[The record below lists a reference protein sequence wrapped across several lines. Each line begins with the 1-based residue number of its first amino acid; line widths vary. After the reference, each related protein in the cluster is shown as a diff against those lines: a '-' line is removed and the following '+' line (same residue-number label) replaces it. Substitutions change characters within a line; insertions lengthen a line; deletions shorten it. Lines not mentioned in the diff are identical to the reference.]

1 MVGLFSP
8 RGVLR
13 VLVIMLAIA
22 GALVSTA
29 AAKPKAKRP
38 AEATVSLRSPLLD
51 MQLTSEVAARPAPF
65 RLDAVNVP
73 TGARFFTINQVL
85 AKHDGLAR
93 KDLAPQPRLASAVI
107 GEVASDAP
115 TAMPA
120 LPPVSDEPFGLFAFR
135 APEGALWVKWR
146 ALETALR
153 ADAEAIALCR
163 ADAEA
168 CSGPAARLVSI
179 VDKAQARDG
188 RSRIAGVNAAVNAAV
203 RYTSDY
209 ARHGVADHWSAPLA
223 TLANGQGDCE
233 DYAIAKF
240 VALREAGVAAA
251 DLRLLLVRDL
261 MSRQD
266 HAVLAARHEGR
277 WLVMDNRWDALMEPA
292 ALARFRPLF
301 SLDDDGVKLFAAPY
315 AARPLHES
323 ETDIAPAGDDA
334 PIGGGTLML
343 VL

>member
-13 VLVIMLAIA
+13 VLAIMLAMA
-22 GALVSTA
+22 GVFVSTAA
-29 AAKPKAKRP
+29 AAKPKAKKP
-38 AEATVSLRSPLLD
+38 AAATVSLRSPLLD
-51 MQLTSEVAARPAPF
+51 MQLPGEAVARPAPF
-65 RLDAVNVP
+65 RLDAVTAP

-85 AKHDGLAR
+85 AKHDGR
-93 KDLAPQPRLASAVI
+93 APQPRLASAATGDV
-107 GEVASDAP
+107 GSDAP
-115 TAMPA
+115 MAVPA

-146 ALETALR
+146 ALEAALR

-163 ADAEA
+163 ADADA
-168 CSGPAARLVSI
+168 CSAPAARLVSI
-179 VDKAQARDG
+179 VAAAQARGG
-188 RSRIAGVNAAVNAAV
+188 RSRIVGVNAAINSAV

-209 ARHGVADHWSAPLA
+209 ARHGVPDHWSAPLA
-223 TLANGQGDCE
+223 TLASGQGDCE

-240 VALREAGVAAA
+240 VALREAGVPAA

-266 HAVLAARHEGR
+266 HAVLAARHDGR
-277 WLVMDNRWDALMEPA
+277 WLVMDNRWDALMEPD
-292 ALARFRPLF
+292 ALARFMPLF
-301 SLDDDGVKLFAAPY
+301 ALDDDGVKLFAAPY
-315 AARPLHES
+315 AARPQHES

-334 PIGGGTLML
+334 AIGGGALML